1 MNRAP
6 LPLVVVVNLFLCST
20 AFGQNSG
27 SAGQTVRPGA
37 PAGAQLPGMPPARDG
52 RNATQ
57 TGTARLRG
65 RVVSAHDGAPLRR
78 AQVTASV
85 VENQIRRTTTTDADG
100 RYEFLDLP
108 AGRFSVTVNKTGY
121 VTLQY
126 GQRRTF
132 EAGTPITLA
141 EGQQVERIDFSLPR
155 GAVISVR
162 ITDDF
167 GDPLAGANVQV
178 QRYQYG
184 PDGQRRLTPAPGGA
198 ILGLASTD
206 DRGEFRAY
214 GLMPGEYVVSASY
227 RNMLMPPTGN
237 AGDTSEGFS
246 PTFHPGTVSANEAQA
261 ISVANGEEVSVQFSM
276 VAARLAK
283 ISGTVVDSEG
293 RPAAGAMLMVM
304 TRQGTG
310 GFSYGA
316 GSVAPDGSFTLTG
329 IAPGELSIDVRPVP
343 RPGATGGEFA
353 SMPIVVSGADISNV
367 RIVTGKGALISGR
380 VVFEGTSPRTA
391 PGGNPLRV
399 FPAPADPSR
408 PFLSFGG
415 SDPLTNGVLDD
426 SGAFQLSGSAG
437 RVFLTVSA
445 GPSWVMK
452 SVTLD
457 GEDIT
462 DEPLDLTGK
471 QSVSGVVIRMTDRLT
486 QIAGQVTDARGQT
499 LRDYVVVI
507 LPAEAGQEPVA
518 AGRSIRTARPDSNGR
533 FQTRGMRPGRYVAT
547 AIEDLEQGRQFAPEF
562 QEQLRRSAREFS
574 VREGES
580 VTLDLKLTNGF

>member
-1 MNRAP
+1 MSRTFF
-6 LPLVVVVNLFLCST
+6 PLVVVVSVFLCSIVS
-20 AFGQNSG
+20 GQSPG
-27 SAGQTVRPGA
+27 SAGQTARPGA
-37 PAGAQLPGMPPARDG
+37 PTGAQIPGMPPPRDG

-65 RVVSAHDGAPLRR
+65 RVVAAHNGAPLRR
-78 AQVTASV
+78 AQVTAFAA
-85 VENQIRRTTTTDADG
+85 EGQIRRTTTTDADG
-100 RYEFLDLP
+100 RYEFADLP
-108 AGRFSVTVNKTGY
+108 AGRFSVSVTKTGY

-141 EGQQVERIDFSLPR
+141 DDQRIDRIDFSLPR

-167 GDPLAGANVQV
+167 GDPLAGAQVQV

-184 PDGQRRLTPAPGGA
+184 PDGQRRLTPVSAGGSF
-198 ILGLASTD
+198 GFNSTD
-206 DRGEFRAY
+206 DRGEFRAF

-227 RNMLMPPTGN
+227 RSTPVPPTGN

-316 GSVAPDGSFTLTG
+316 GSVSSDGSFTITG
-329 IAPGELSIDVRPVP
+329 IAPGEHSIDVRPVP
-343 RPGATGGEFA
+343 RAGATGGEFA
-353 SMPIVVSGADISNV
+353 SMPIVVSGSDISNV
-367 RIVTGKGALISGR
+367 RIVTGKGALMSGR
-380 VVFEGTSPRTA
+380 VIFEGTASREG

-399 FPAPADPSR
+399 FATPANPGTFPG
-408 PFLSFGG
+408 FGVT
-415 SDPLTNGVLDD
+415 DPLTNGVLDET
-426 SGAFQLSGSAG
+426 GNFQLSGGSG
-437 RVFLTVSA
+437 RVFLTLSA
-445 GPSWVMK
+445 GPAWVLK
-452 SVTLD
+452 SITLE

-462 DEPLDLTGK
+462 DEPLDLTGR
-471 QSVSGVVIRMTDRLT
+471 QSVSGLVIRMTDRLT

-507 LPAEAGQEPVA
+507 LPAEAKQETVV
-518 AGRSIRTARPDSNGR
+518 AGRLIRTARPDSNGR

-562 QEQLRRSAREFS
+562 QEQLRRSAQEFS

-580 VTLDLKLTNGF
+580 VTVDLKLTSGL